1 MIKLRALTTYLL
13 ERQLVLPEQLD
24 SWTDQ
29 VNLQLIWKP
38 DVGGMRMGDMRY
50 SATIALER
58 FADHPG
64 RLMALLGS
72 WLEAN
77 DQERDRDELPAP
89 KFDIT
94 MLDNDLADVD
104 ITLEFN
110 EPQYLAEDPAGEV
123 EAFGKTWGIC
133 PVRPVDCRTRR
144 GGQPWRVARSS
155 SMPVAIWA
163 CENSWRC

>member
-1 MIKLRALTTYLL
+1 MIKLIALTKYLK

-29 VNLQLIWKP
+29 VHLELIWKP

-50 SATIALER
+50 SATIAFER

-64 RLMALLGS
+64 RLMALVGS

-77 DQERDRDELPAP
+77 DTSRDRDELPAP
-89 KFDIT
+89 KFDIS

-110 EPQYLAEDPAGEV
+110 EPQYLAEDPAGEI
-123 EAFGKTWGIC
+123 EAFGKTWAFVPFDLWIAEHGE
-133 PVRPVDCRTRR
+133 VGSNGR
-144 GGQPWRVARSS
+144 
-155 SMPVAIWA
+155 
-163 CENSWRC
+163 

>member
-1 MIKLRALTTYLL
+1 MIKLRALTTYLI
-13 ERQLVLPEQLD
+13 ERRLVESEQLD

-29 VNLQLIWKP
+29 VNLELVWKP

-64 RLMALLGS
+64 RLMALVGS
-72 WLEAN
+72 WLEN
-77 DQERDRDELPAP
+77 YDQERDELPAA

-104 ITLEFN
+104 ITLEFI
-110 EPQYLAEDPAGEV
+110 EPQYLAEDPQGEI
-123 EAFGKTWGIC
+123 EAFGKTWSFLPFDLWVAEQGE
-133 PVRPVDCRTRR
+133 VSSR
-144 GGQPWRVARSS
+144 GRS
-155 SMPVAIWA
+155 
-163 CENSWRC
+163 

>member
-1 MIKLRALTTYLL
+1 VIKLRALTTYLI
-13 ERQLVLPEQLD
+13 ERRLVLPEQLD

-29 VNLQLIWKP
+29 VNLELIWKP
-38 DVGGMRMGDMRY
+38 DLDGLRMGDMRY

-64 RLMALLGS
+64 RLMALVGS
-72 WLEAN
+72 WLESN
-77 DQERDRDELPAP
+77 DQDRDDLPAA

-110 EPQYLAEDPAGEV
+110 EPQYLAEDPAGEI
-123 EAFGKTWGIC
+123 EAFSKTWAFVPFDLWIAEHGE
-133 PVRPVDCRTRR
+133 VGSR
-144 GGQPWRVARSS
+144 GA
-155 SMPVAIWA
+155 
-163 CENSWRC
+163 

>member
-1 MIKLRALTTYLL
+1 VIKLRALTTYLI
-13 ERQLVLPEQLD
+13 ERRLVEPEQLD

-29 VNLQLIWKP
+29 VNLELIWKP
-38 DVGGMRMGDMRY
+38 DLDGLRMGDMRY

-64 RLMALLGS
+64 RLMALVGS
-72 WLEAN
+72 WLEGN
-77 DQERDRDELPAP
+77 DQDRDDLPAA

-110 EPQYLAEDPAGEV
+110 EPQYLAEDPAGEI
-123 EAFGKTWGIC
+123 EAFGKSWAFVPFDLWIAEHGE
-133 PVRPVDCRTRR
+133 VGSR
-144 GGQPWRVARSS
+144 GA
-155 SMPVAIWA
+155 
-163 CENSWRC
+163 

>member
-1 MIKLRALTTYLL
+1 MIKLRALTTYLI
-13 ERQLVLPEQLD
+13 ERRLVAPEQLD

-29 VNLQLIWKP
+29 VNLELIWKP
-38 DVGGMRMGDMRY
+38 DLDGLHMGDMRY

-64 RLMALLGS
+64 RLMALVGS
-72 WLEAN
+72 WLEGN
-77 DQERDRDELPAP
+77 DQDRDDLPAA

-110 EPQYLAEDPAGEV
+110 EPQYLAEDPAGEI
-123 EAFGKTWGIC
+123 EAFDKTWAFVPFDLWIAEHGE
-133 PVRPVDCRTRR
+133 VGSR
-144 GGQPWRVARSS
+144 GA
-155 SMPVAIWA
+155 
-163 CENSWRC
+163 

>member
-1 MIKLRALTTYLL
+1 VIKLRALTTHLI
-13 ERQLVLPEQLD
+13 ERRLVEPEQLD

-29 VNLQLIWKP
+29 VNLELIWKP
-38 DVGGMRMGDMRY
+38 DLDGLRMGDMRY

-64 RLMALLGS
+64 RLMALVGS
-72 WLEAN
+72 WLEGN
-77 DQERDRDELPAP
+77 DQDRDDLPAA

-110 EPQYLAEDPAGEV
+110 EPQYLAEDPAGEI
-123 EAFGKTWGIC
+123 EAFGKTWAFVPFDLWIAEHGE
-133 PVRPVDCRTRR
+133 VGSR
-144 GGQPWRVARSS
+144 GA
-155 SMPVAIWA
+155 
-163 CENSWRC
+163 